1 MEKRGLG
8 KGLGALIP
16 GADRLDQEERQGS
29 IELSVDKISFN
40 PYQPRESVDAE
51 KLQELVES
59 IRIHGVVQPIVVR
72 PVGGGRYELVAG
84 ERRLRAAIA
93 AGLTTIPAVVR
104 QLTNQQSLQIALIEN
119 LQRED
124 INPIEAA
131 AAYRRLTEEFGLTQE
146 EVAGS
151 LGKSRSAVANTLRL
165 LNLPSEVQHYIR
177 SGQLSEGHA
186 RAILSLQDAELQ
198 RELAKRAVREGLSV
212 RQTERMVKEWERKLT
227 EVGGVVSR
235 ETSSTERDP
244 NVAEIESR
252 LREIFRTKVTLVINK
267 DRGRIEIEF
276 YSSDDLERIL
286 SLLTGF

>member
-1 MEKRGLG
+1 LEKRGLG

-16 GADRLDQEERQGS
+16 GADRVDQEERRGS

-59 IRIHGVVQPIVVR
+59 IRMHGVVQPIVVR

-146 EVAGS
+146 EVAAS

-165 LNLPSEVQHYIR
+165 LNLPTEVQDYVR

-186 RAILSLQDAELQ
+186 RAILSVQDAEMQ
-198 RELAKRAVREGLSV
+198 RELAQRAVREGLSV
-212 RQTERMVKEWERKLT
+212 RQTERMVREWERRLT
-227 EVGGVVSR
+227 GVSGIVSR
-235 ETSSTERDP
+235 ETSSAEPDP